1 MHAKWQANCG
11 YCCFNQW
18 GYYYYY
24 YDYYDY
30 FKFYSFLTVNG
41 EKTEFLW
48 KVTQQLM
55 RELASVPLTRKQV
68 LFVCAQFIPE
78 TPTSSSPLSM
88 SSSPGGITPGLGCK
102 EKIPWLLMEQFGVS
116 RKGVPSLNPFPVI
129 HSDNWNLTTDNLMLY
144 QHCLSL
150 CLFKAATSH
159 QEEHQWLQQR
169 FLNSFKYSGN
179 WATGCSSTLW
189 KVLPTY
195 FHRFTLKSVNKP
207 DTIYFRS

>member
-55 RELASVPLTRKQV
+55 RELESVPLTRKQV
-68 LFVCAQFIPE
+68 LFRMCSVHPWDSFYFLFAPFHVLVTRWDNPMAWMQGENPLTLNGTIWGVQERCSLPKPIPRDR
-78 TPTSSSPLSM
+78 SAAL
-88 SSSPGGITPGLGCK
+88 
-102 EKIPWLLMEQFGVS
+102 
-116 RKGVPSLNPFPVI
+116 
-129 HSDNWNLTTDNLMLY
+129 DNLVFM
-144 QHCLSL
+144 
-150 CLFKAATSH
+150 TNT
-159 QEEHQWLQQR
+159 LQ
-169 FLNSFKYSGN
+169 L
-179 WATGCSSTLW
+179 
-189 KVLPTY
+189 
-195 FHRFTLKSVNKP
+195 
-207 DTIYFRS
+207 